1 MENENT
7 KILKELETNSEMGL
21 VQGAKMIEAVDGLEP
36 VMEGILLKTNE
47 LVEET
52 KNSKSQVVI
61 HVDGDVESIKGEKG
75 DTPEIDYDK
84 VKEEIKSI
92 YDEDI
97 KQFKDDLT
105 EKLQTH
111 ALTVQSRIQ
120 PVIEEEVDEKFT
132 ELVGV
137 LGGEISKIKA
147 DVQIAEDEITSVA
160 KDVKAVSEKVDA
172 IKIPEYDFTPF
183 AKEKDVESKIQA
195 VKKEISE
202 IDTVKREEIETFK
215 DELKKEIDE
224 TFNNQNAKIMSRSS
238 KTVSL
243 TELDDVNLDGL
254 TQTNGKYDLGS
265 GSGGGTKE
273 VMFAYLSI
281 TQGSNLTSGNHIEF
295 DSISFQQ
302 GTGITLATGS
312 GQANGIFTLPAGKI
326 FKITCVTNVTFSGS
340 NGQFLF
346 SAYNDTDN
354 VDIGMPG
361 FGLPYTSTSN
371 AQYSPVSVGYISTV
385 GGSKDMYIY
394 SISAANVTG
403 ITGYGDSISTYI
415 TIEEI

>member
-61 HVDGDVESIKGEKG
+61 HVEGDVESIKGEKG
-75 DTPEIDYDK
+75 DTPEVDYDK

-137 LGGEISKIKA
+137 LGGEIS
-147 DVQIAEDEITSVA
+147 
-160 KDVKAVSEKVDA
+160 
-172 IKIPEYDFTPF
+172 
-183 AKEKDVESKIQA
+183 
-195 VKKEISE
+195 
-202 IDTVKREEIETFK
+202 
-215 DELKKEIDE
+215 
-224 TFNNQNAKIMSRSS
+224 
-238 KTVSL
+238 
-243 TELDDVNLDGL
+243 
-254 TQTNGKYDLGS
+254 
-265 GSGGGTKE
+265 
-273 VMFAYLSI
+273 
-281 TQGSNLTSGNHIEF
+281 
-295 DSISFQQ
+295 
-302 GTGITLATGS
+302 
-312 GQANGIFTLPAGKI
+312 
-326 FKITCVTNVTFSGS
+326 
-340 NGQFLF
+340 
-346 SAYNDTDN
+346 
-354 VDIGMPG
+354 
-361 FGLPYTSTSN
+361 
-371 AQYSPVSVGYISTV
+371 
-385 GGSKDMYIY
+385 
-394 SISAANVTG
+394 
-403 ITGYGDSISTYI
+403 
-415 TIEEI
+415 